1 MTGSRL
7 DQLAAL
13 VGGHLLGVTV
23 DPPTILDVTHDSRQA
38 GPGWLFVAIRGASI
52 DGHDHVAQAVSAGA
66 AAVCVEHDTGVEV
79 PQLVVPDTRR
89 ALGNLAARV
98 HRDPS
103 HDLAVVGVTGTNG
116 KTTVT
121 HYVESI
127 ADHAGLVTGLIGTIQ
142 TRVGERAFESART
155 TPEATDFQRL
165 LAAMRDSGARLVS
178 AEVSSH
184 ALALG
189 RVRATR
195 FRVAAFTNLSQDHL
209 DFHGDMESYLAAKST
224 LFLEYEVGTS
234 VIDVDDAAGSRIAD
248 EVATRADHA
257 LVRVGT
263 DGDARSEARNPT
275 GVGTGF
281 QLYTPWGNAE
291 VETPVI
297 GEFNV
302 DNAVLAAVCC
312 LAAGIGFDQVVSGL
326 AGLPG
331 VPGRFERVSGD
342 DPVTVIVD
350 YAHTPA
356 GIAHAIETARRLGR
370 GRVIALV
377 GAGGDRDREKRPM
390 MGAAASAADLA
401 VITSDNPRSENPDE
415 IIAAVVAGV
424 DLRESVIVE
433 PDRRR
438 AIETALAS
446 AVEGDVVLVLGRGHE
461 PYQEIRGRRLA
472 FDDRSVAREQLA
484 VMRRSTNSV
493 PGPGSMGA

>member
-1 MTGSRL
+1 MAGSRL

-13 VGGHLLGVTV
+13 VGGHLIGVTG

-38 GPGWLFVAIRGASI
+38 APGWLFVALRGVRS

-66 AAVCVEHDTGVEV
+66 VAACVEHDTGVEV

-89 ALGNLAARV
+89 ALGSLAARV
-98 HRDPS
+98 HGDPS

-127 ADHAGLVTGLIGTIQ
+127 ASHAGLATGLIGTIQ
-142 TRVGERAFESART
+142 TRVRERAFESART

-165 LAAMRDSGARLVS
+165 LAAMRDSGARLVA

-234 VIDVDDAAGSRIAD
+234 VIDVDDAAGRRIAD

-263 DGDARSEARNPT
+263 DGDARSEARHPT

-281 QLYTPWGNAE
+281 QLFTPWGNAE

-312 LAAGIGFDQVVSGL
+312 LA
-326 AGLPG
+326 
-331 VPGRFERVSGD
+331 
-342 DPVTVIVD
+342 
-350 YAHTPA
+350 
-356 GIAHAIETARRLGR
+356 
-370 GRVIALV
+370 
-377 GAGGDRDREKRPM
+377 
-390 MGAAASAADLA
+390 
-401 VITSDNPRSENPDE
+401 
-415 IIAAVVAGV
+415 
-424 DLRESVIVE
+424 
-433 PDRRR
+433 
-438 AIETALAS
+438 
-446 AVEGDVVLVLGRGHE
+446 
-461 PYQEIRGRRLA
+461 
-472 FDDRSVAREQLA
+472 
-484 VMRRSTNSV
+484 
-493 PGPGSMGA
+493 